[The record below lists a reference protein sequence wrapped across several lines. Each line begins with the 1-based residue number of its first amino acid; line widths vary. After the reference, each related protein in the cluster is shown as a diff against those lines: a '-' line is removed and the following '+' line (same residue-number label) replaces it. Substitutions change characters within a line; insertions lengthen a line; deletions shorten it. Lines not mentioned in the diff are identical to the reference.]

1 MAKGNIE
8 NIIQALLFTT
18 DKPLPVSV
26 IAGAAEAEAK
36 DVESAVDRINIRL
49 KENGSPI
56 MIKQVAGGYEYLT
69 LPEYAPYIKKLYKNR
84 FLTKLS
90 KPAME
95 VLSIIAYKQPVTKQE
110 VELIRGVNSDGVYH
124 TLLERKMVKISGRK
138 ESPGRPL
145 LYGTTREF
153 MQYLGINSLEDLPKL
168 DEIKSILD
176 KEENTENW
184 DDRIEK
190 ARSQTLFNFD
200 EEGLSVAKRF
210 SEQKEADK
218 MEGMENAA
226 GSEPAE
232 TDDAGKKRWQEEYE
246 EQYGEKEEDAY
257 KRDEKEEELKDE
269 DEEDEDAEASE
280 DQINEM
286 SGDELVDLA
295 TGYLTELGLSK
306 KELAVLGTGDLRKKL
321 IALVNKDEE
330 EEGEEDE
337 DEDEDEE
344 DDEEES
350 YEDKHDLEDEE
361 DEKDK

>member
-1 MAKGNIE
+1 MAKQDIE

-26 IAGAAEAEAK
+26 IAGAAEAESK
-36 DVESAVDRINIRL
+36 DVDAAVDRINIRL
-49 KENGSPI
+49 KESNSPI

-69 LPEYAPYIKKLYKNR
+69 LPEYAPYIKKLYRNR
-84 FLTKLS
+84 FLARLS

-95 VLSIIAYKQPVTKQE
+95 VLSIIAYKQPISKQE

-124 TLLERKMVKISGRK
+124 TLLERKLVKIAGRK

-168 DEIKSILD
+168 EEIKNILD
-176 KEENTENW
+176 KEENIENW

-190 ARSQTLFNFD
+190 AKSQTLFDFD
-200 EEGLSVAKRF
+200 GEGKSVATRF
-210 SEQKEADK
+210 SEEKEVIK

-226 GSEPAE
+226 GTESAE

-246 EQYGEKEEDAY
+246 EQYGEKEEDRY

-269 DEEDEDAEASE
+269 DEEPGELDDADEEKKDEAEDAE
-280 DQINEM
+280 
-286 SGDELVDLA
+286 
-295 TGYLTELGLSK
+295 
-306 KELAVLGTGDLRKKL
+306 
-321 IALVNKDEE
+321 
-330 EEGEEDE
+330 EEDE
-337 DEDEDEE
+337 DEDEDDEDEDEDEAYE
-344 DDEEES
+344 DD
-350 YEDKHDLEDEE
+350 HDLEDEE
-361 DEKDK
+361 EEEK